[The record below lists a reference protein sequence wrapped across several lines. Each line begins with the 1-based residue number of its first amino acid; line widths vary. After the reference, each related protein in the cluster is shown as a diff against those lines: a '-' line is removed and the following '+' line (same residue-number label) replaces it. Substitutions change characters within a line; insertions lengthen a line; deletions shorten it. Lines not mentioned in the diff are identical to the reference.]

1 LRERGCSAGGGEVEV
16 EQHDHG
22 HGHAAAALATEAA
35 AANTGGGGH
44 SGGHQAAAA
53 SADESSSHDH
63 GHGAAQR
70 QQAEANQEWH
80 HHGHGHDAEGNC
92 VPLDPE
98 KMSWLWWCA
107 LGSPYGNDGF
117 HPFEVTTPA
126 NVSVKRLKLR
136 LSGSARKSQKRFQDT
151 PRFKFQAVLARIQ
164 PFLSRS
170 VEKRGDQSRLAS
182 LGLYINVDR
191 SR

>member
-1 LRERGCSAGGGEVEV
+1 M

-22 HGHAAAALATEAA
+22 HGHAAAALATEAV

-117 HPFEVTTPA
+117 HPFEVTAPF
-126 NVSVKRLKLR
+126 NISSLKRLKLR
-136 LSGSARKSQKRFQDT
+136 QVSGSARKSQKRFIDT
-151 PRFKFQAVLARIQ
+151 PRFKFPAVFGSDPAVST
-164 PFLSRS
+164 F
-170 VEKRGDQSRLAS
+170 K
-182 LGLYINVDR
+182 
-191 SR
+191 